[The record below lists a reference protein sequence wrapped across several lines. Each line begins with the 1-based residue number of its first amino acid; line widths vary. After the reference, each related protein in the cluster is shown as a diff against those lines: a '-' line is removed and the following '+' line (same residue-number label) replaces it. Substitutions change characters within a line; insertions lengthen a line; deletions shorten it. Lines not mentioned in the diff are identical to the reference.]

1 MGNMRKRRK
10 KRMAILMVFGM
21 GVMLIHQIV
30 QRIRIMH
37 LTVTIEYLLRKRL
50 ILSKLTSKQKKRL

>member
-1 MGNMRKRRK
+1 MRNMMKKRK

-30 QRIRIMH
+30 QRMRIMH